1 MCVLILIGFG
11 TIFACKYNLPY
22 MFITWGQENYFFA
35 FLQKLLVLFKK
46 MFYLCTLK
54 LYTS

>member
-1 MCVLILIGFG
+1 MGVEKL
-11 TIFACKYNLPY
+11 
-22 MFITWGQENYFFA
+22 FFA